1 MKDRIAKPHNL
12 TLMMIF
18 IGFGCLSALLLLL
31 IVWQSSFIMDST
43 FLIIFS
49 ATFLL
54 CLMVLI
60 NSIQPFFGKHIRQKA
75 TASSAVSPQWS
86 AYLPPTITSPAAIVD
101 GFTLKYANPAFLQLV
116 GMADMQDLVVD
127 MPLNNLIHPSHHAQL
142 NRILNDDSNDA
153 LPVSNIRLLCF
164 DGSTLPVELTITSL
178 QLVGHPLV
186 QQLQI
191 SPDDFH
197 EAINSVSEQHPATLL
212 LERIEQTIFHLNT
225 ELQLILLTPFWLKLL
240 DYTIEESLNKSL
252 IDFIHPE
259 DQALAQAR
267 LNGLADGKRQRTQL
281 NIRMLTKNGLLQWV
295 DLRANTTSLLRG
307 EHSSILGTLTDISR
321 QKQTEAALRANARST
336 TDMIMNTISVMVYR
350 CKNDRFWSLEYVSSG
365 CHELIEYQP
374 YEVVNSQPHGY
385 MNLMHPDDK
394 QRAWDYVQQQLFRQQ
409 SFQLIYR
416 LVTRSGKIKWVFEQG
431 KGVFSNA
438 NELLALEGVVTEIQA
453 SSVEQLQQGLQHI
466 ESLNQAE

>member
-1 MKDRIAKPHNL
+1 MKYRIMNANIMTKFL
-12 TLMMIF
+12 FCM
-18 IGFGCLSALLLLL
+18 CLGSLSVLLGLYIALHDSLS
-31 IVWQSSFIMDST
+31 INST
-43 FLIIFS
+43 FFMLFS
-49 ATFLL
+49 VTFIL
-54 CLMVLI
+54 CLMLI
-60 NSIQPFFGKHIRQKA
+60 IISIRPLVGKAINRKSI
-75 TASSAVSPQWS
+75 SSIDIPRQWS
-86 AYLPPTITSPAAIVD
+86 DYLPTTVTSPAAIVE
-101 GFTLKYANPAFLQLV
+101 GLTLKYANPSFLQLI
-116 GMADMQDLVVD
+116 GMFGMQDLIID
-127 MPLNNLIHPSHHAQL
+127 MPLNNLIHPSHHDRL
-142 NRILNDDSNDA
+142 NTIFNSNTNESLA
-153 LPVSNIRLLCF
+153 VSNIRLLCF

-178 QLVGHPLV
+178 QITGHPLV

-191 SPDDFH
+191 TTSDFQGTEH
-197 EAINSVSEQHPATLL
+197 ALTDQHHSNLL

-240 DYTIEESLNKSL
+240 DYTVEESLNKPL
-252 IDFIHPE
+252 IDFVHPE
-259 DQALAQAR
+259 DQALALAR

-307 EHSSILGTLTDISR
+307 EHSSIIGTLTDISR

-336 TDMIMNTISVMVYR
+336 TDMIMNNISVMVYR

-374 YEVVNSQPHGY
+374 YEVVNSQQHGY

-394 QRAWDYVQQQLFRQQ
+394 QRAWDYVQEQLFRQQ

-453 SSVEQLQQGLQHI
+453 SSVDQLQQGLQHI
-466 ESLNQAE
+466 ELLNTAD

>member
-1 MKDRIAKPHNL
+1 MKHRIPEQNF
-12 TLMMIF
+12 TP
-18 IGFGCLSALLLLL
+18 LLLFFMWFGSLGVLFGLL
-31 IVWQSSFIMDST
+31 IVWQNSFSIDST
-43 FLIIFS
+43 FLILFS
-49 ATFLL
+49 VTLIL
-54 CLMVLI
+54 SLTVLI
-60 NSIQPFFGKHIRQKA
+60 NSIKPLVGKAISRK
-75 TASSAVSPQWS
+75 TTSSADISHQWS
-86 AYLPPTITSPAAIVD
+86 TYLPSTMTSPAAIVD
-101 GFTLKYANPAFLQLV
+101 GLTLKYANPAFLQLI
-116 GMADMQDLVVD
+116 GMSEMQDLIID
-127 MPLNNLIHPSHHAQL
+127 MPLNNLIHPSHHARL
-142 NRILNDDSNDA
+142 DTIFSSENNES

-164 DGSTLPVELTITSL
+164 DGSTLPAELTITSL
-178 QLVGHPLV
+178 QIAGYPLV

-191 SPDDFH
+191 TPSDLQ
-197 EAINSVSEQHPATLL
+197 ASVNAPTDQQHSNLL
-212 LERIEQTIFHLNT
+212 LERLEQTIFHLNT
-225 ELQLILLTPFWLKLL
+225 EMQLILLTPFWLKLL
-240 DYTIEESLNKSL
+240 DYTVEESLNKPL

-307 EHSSILGTLTDISR
+307 EHSSIIGTLTDISR

-336 TDMIMNTISVMVYR
+336 TDMIMNNISVMVYR

-394 QRAWDYVQQQLFRQQ
+394 QRAWDYVQGQLFRQQ

-466 ESLNQAE
+466 ESLNTAS

>member
-1 MKDRIAKPHNL
+1 
-12 TLMMIF
+12 
-18 IGFGCLSALLLLL
+18 
-31 IVWQSSFIMDST
+31 
-43 FLIIFS
+43 
-49 ATFLL
+49 
-54 CLMVLI
+54 
-60 NSIQPFFGKHIRQKA
+60 
-75 TASSAVSPQWS
+75 
-86 AYLPPTITSPAAIVD
+86 
-101 GFTLKYANPAFLQLV
+101 
-116 GMADMQDLVVD
+116 MQDLVID
-127 MPLNNLIHPSHHAQL
+127 MPINNLIQPSHHARL
-142 NRILNDDSNDA
+142 NTILTNENNAS
-153 LPVSNIRLLCF
+153 LPISNIRLLCF
-164 DGSTLPVELTITSL
+164 DGSTLPVELTISSMSIA
-178 QLVGHPLV
+178 GYPLA

-191 SPDDFH
+191 SPSDLPSSATIPNDQ
-197 EAINSVSEQHPATLL
+197 QHSNLL

-240 DYTIEESLNKSL
+240 DYTVEESLNKTL
-252 IDFIHPE
+252 IDFVHPE

-267 LNGLADGKRQRTQL
+267 LNGLASGKRQRTQL

-307 EHSSILGTLTDISR
+307 EHSSIIGTLTDISR

-336 TDMIMNTISVMVYR
+336 SDMIMNNISVMVYR

-374 YEVVNSQPHGY
+374 YEVVNSQAHGY

-394 QRAWDYVQQQLFRQQ
+394 QRAWDYVQSQLFRQQ

-431 KGVFSNA
+431 KGVYSNA

-466 ESLNQAE
+466 ESLNSAD

>member
-1 MKDRIAKPHNL
+1 MKYRILN
-12 TLMMIF
+12 TNIMIIMLF
-18 IGFGCLSALLLLL
+18 FMCIGSLSLLLGLYITWHNSL
-31 IVWQSSFIMDST
+31 RIDST
-43 FLIIFS
+43 FFILFSFTFILCLVLII
-49 ATFLL
+49 
-54 CLMVLI
+54 I
-60 NSIQPFFGKHIRQKA
+60 SIRPLVGKA
-75 TASSAVSPQWS
+75 TNRKAISSIDIPRQWS
-86 AYLPPTITSPAAIVD
+86 DYLPATVTSPAAIVE
-101 GFTLKYANPAFLQLV
+101 GLTLKYANPAFLRLI
-116 GMADMQDLVVD
+116 GMSGMQDLIID
-127 MPLNNLIHPSHHAQL
+127 MPLNNLIHPSHHDRL
-142 NRILNDDSNDA
+142 NTIFNSNTNQSLA
-153 LPVSNIRLLCF
+153 LSNIRLLCF
-164 DGSTLPVELTITSL
+164 DGSTLLAELIITTL
-178 QLVGHPLV
+178 QITDHPLV

-191 SPDDFH
+191 TASEFQATEH
-197 EAINSVSEQHPATLL
+197 VSTDQHHSNLL

-240 DYTIEESLNKSL
+240 DYTVEESLNKPL
-252 IDFIHPE
+252 IDFVHPE

-307 EHSSILGTLTDISR
+307 EHSSIIGTLTDISR

-336 TDMIMNTISVMVYR
+336 TDMIMNNISVMVYR

-374 YEVVNSQPHGY
+374 YEVVNSQQHGY

-394 QRAWDYVQQQLFRQQ
+394 QRAWDYVQEQLFRQQ

-416 LVTRSGKIKWVFEQG
+416 LVTRSGKVKWVFEQG

-453 SSVEQLQQGLQHI
+453 SSVDQLQQGLQHI
-466 ESLNQAE
+466 ELLNTAD

>member
-1 MKDRIAKPHNL
+1 MRERIAALPNL
-12 TLMMIF
+12 TLIGLFLGFGSLGMVWLVVMTWQSNISVNALFIIIF
-18 IGFGCLSALLLLL
+18 ILS
-31 IVWQSSFIMDST
+31 
-43 FLIIFS
+43 
-49 ATFLL
+49 FLL
-54 CLMVLI
+54 CLAVLI
-60 NSIQPFFGKHIRQKA
+60 NSIQPLTGKSPDQIPN
-75 TASSAVSPQWS
+75 TDINASRQWS
-86 AYLPPTITSPAAIVD
+86 NYLPKNMSRPAAIID
-101 GFTLKYANPAFLQLV
+101 GWTLKYANPAFQQLIGTV
-116 GMADMQDLVVD
+116 ETPERLLE
-127 MPLNNLIHPSHHAQL
+127 MPLNKLVHPSQHARLHTLVGQH
-142 NRILNDDSNDA
+142 SNQ
-153 LPVSNIRLLCF
+153 PVSVSNLHLLRL
-164 DGSTLPVELTITSL
+164 DGSILPVELTVTSL
-178 QLVGHPLV
+178 PIPGHPLI

-191 SPDDFH
+191 TPHGFDTSGNTMAEPYD
-197 EAINSVSEQHPATLL
+197 ANLL
-212 LERIEQTIFHLNT
+212 LERLEQTIFHLNT
-225 ELQLILLTPFWLKLL
+225 ELQLILITPFWLKLL

-267 LNGLADGKRQRTQL
+267 LNALADGKRQRTQV

-295 DLRANTTSLLRG
+295 DLRANTSALLRG
-307 EHSSILGTLTDISR
+307 EQSSIIGTLTDINR

-336 TDMIMNTISVMVYR
+336 TDMIMNNISAMVYR

-374 YEVVNSQPHGY
+374 YEVINSQQHGY

-394 QRAWDYVQQQLFRQQ
+394 QRAWDYVQQQLFCYQ

-453 SSVEQLQQGLQHI
+453 SSVEQLQKGLQHI
-466 ESLNQAE
+466 ESINQPE